1 MTTTETADENRPFL
15 WSIGGDMKA
24 GNIGYLLW
32 GSVGT
37 GKSYLAVHCK
47 RPPRSREISVK

>member
-1 MTTTETADENRPFL
+1 MKTAHFYVEH
-15 WSIGGDMKA
+15 WEDMKA

-37 GKSYLAVHCK
+37 GKSYLAGCIANASWRK
-47 RPPRSREISVK
+47 KSP